1 MRRVV
6 SRAAVLPIFLLLT
19 AFAFANSG
27 ELLSFQ
33 GLGSLQQVGNFYN
46 GSGLSGTP
54 NYGVTFSSNFFG
66 LKNPPGVFAPT
77 PTGTPAIFLCPTCM
91 AGTPITGVMDVA
103 PGFSNGLNFF
113 YTAGFTNGA
122 TETIT
127 IWSGVN
133 GTGTVLAT
141 LTLSNN
147 NGNCSYCIW
156 SDIGVKFSGTAMS
169 VTFSGP
175 ADQLG
180 LADITLG
187 SSTTAIPEPSS
198 IYLMGTGLG
207 VVLLGGL
214 RRLRRA

>member
-1 MRRVV
+1 MMRLLA
-6 SRAAVLPIFLLLT
+6 RAVVLPMFLLL
-19 AFAFANSG
+19 AASAFANSG

-46 GSGLSGTP
+46 GAGLSSTP

-66 LKNPPGVFAPT
+66 LRAPPGVFSPT
-77 PTGTPAIFLCPTCM
+77 PTGTPAIFMCPTCT
-91 AGTPITGVMDVA
+91 AGTPTMGVMDVA

-122 TETIT
+122 TETMT

-147 NGNCSYCIW
+147 NGNCNYCTW

-207 VVLLGGL
+207 VVSLGL
-214 RRLRRA
+214 RRFRRA